1 MNIEFARQQMVQQQ
15 IRAWDVLDEDI
26 LDAFRNVPRERFVP
40 AGFESL
46 AFAETDIPIGHDE
59 HMLTPVIEGR
69 ILEALKPTAS
79 ERALEIGVGTGFL
92 TACLASLTRDVVGID
107 IHDDFVAAARQRLE
121 ALDIQNVELH
131 TMDGTTELPE
141 GPFDLV
147 VVGGSI
153 ERLDQHY
160 IDALAP
166 TGRMF
171 VVVGTPPTMEA
182 RLVTHAGDGG
192 WQSQVLFET
201 RLKPLKNGTL
211 PETFLF

>member
-26 LDAFRNVPRERFVP
+26 LDVFRTVPRERFVP
-40 AGFESL
+40 DGFEAL
-46 AFAETDIPIGHDE
+46 AFAETDIPIGHGE

-69 ILEALKPTAS
+69 ILEALKPAAS

-92 TACLASLTRDVVGID
+92 TACLASLSREVVGID
-107 IHDDFVAAARQRLE
+107 IHDDFVVEARQRLE
-121 ALDIQNVELH
+121 ALGIGNAELH
-131 TMDGTTELPE
+131 TMDGTSELPD
-141 GPFDLV
+141 GAFDLI

-153 ERLDQHY
+153 ERLDQHF

-166 TGRMF
+166 DGRMF
-171 VVVGTPPTMEA
+171 IVVGTPPTMEA

-192 WQSQVLFET
+192 WRSEVLFET
-201 RLKPLKNGTL
+201 RLKPLRNGTL

>member
-26 LDAFRNVPRERFVP
+26 LDVFRTVPRERFVP

-46 AFAETDIPIGHDE
+46 AFAETDIPIGRDE

-69 ILEALKPTAS
+69 ILEALKPSAS

-92 TACLASLTRDVVGID
+92 TACLATLARNVVGID
-107 IHDDFVAAARQRLE
+107 IHDDFVVKARHRLE
-121 ALDIQNVELH
+121 ALGIGNVELH
-131 TMDGTTELPE
+131 TMDGTTKLPD
-141 GPFDLV
+141 GPFDLI

-166 TGRMF
+166 AGRMF
-171 VVVGTPPTMEA
+171 VVVGTAPTMEA
-182 RLVTHAGDGG
+182 RLVTHASDGG
-192 WQSQVLFET
+192 WQNQVLFET
-201 RLKPLKNGTL
+201 RLKPLRNGTL
-211 PETFLF
+211 PATFLF